1 MELIEGSDDLVAE
14 VNADTDEA
22 GDTSNQTVAD
32 EETSEAQEYIP
43 ESF

>member
-1 MELIEGSDDLVAE
+1 MELIGDSADLVAE

-22 GDTSNQTVAD
+22 GDTTNQTVAD
-32 EETSEAQEYIP
+32 EETSEAQEYKP